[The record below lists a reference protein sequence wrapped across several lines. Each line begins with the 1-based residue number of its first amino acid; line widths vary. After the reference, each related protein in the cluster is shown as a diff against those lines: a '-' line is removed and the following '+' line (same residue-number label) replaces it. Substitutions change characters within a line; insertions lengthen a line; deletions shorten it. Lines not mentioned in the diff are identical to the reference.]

1 MSLQFPRPFASLI
14 LVALVVAV
22 VNASCSS
29 ESRSTVA
36 PSSLSVTAGA
46 AASEGARSTTAG
58 DVPVAGAAD
67 EDEGENPPEGPEGED
82 PPPPTPEPGPAPA
95 PAPAPPPPSGPDP
108 ALTPGPWPAPP
119 LRRPVVWTP
128 TETNDYF
135 HVSADF
141 NPVPFSGAPVPVA
154 SCSALA
160 HTWFYKTLIAS
171 RTGNAFRVVDREN
184 YFDGYLSSRTGASID
199 LPGQQRTEVQTRWCS
214 GYGRA
219 HTAQHRFRLLDKD
232 GRELILNG
240 PLMRLEQNP
249 HWVEPPPPTG
259 ASTQRLLAN
268 PLLVWGD

>member
-22 VNASCSS
+22 VSASCGS

-95 PAPAPPPPSGPDP
+95 PAPPPPSGPDP

-119 LRRPVVWTP
+119 SRRPVVWTY

-135 HVSADF
+135 NVGVDF

-154 SCSALA
+154 SCSALP
-160 HTWFYKTLIAS
+160 HTWFYKTILAS
-171 RTGNAFRVVDREN
+171 RTGNVYRVVDREN
-184 YFDGYLSSRTGASID
+184 YFDGYLASRTGASID

-249 HWVEPPPPTG
+249 HWVEPPPATG
-259 ASTQRLLAN
+259 ASAQRLLAN